1 VTLPNALGNH
11 NAPKL
16 NTRTNI
22 METGLRVG
30 GLILCGGKSTRMGQ
44 SKAWLPFGHELLLP
58 RVLRILRTVAL
69 PATAIPPASIPSAV
83 AGVLSPSPTSLSPL
97 IVVAAVDQELPP
109 LPADVEVLRDE
120 FDALGPLAGLATGLA
135 ALVGRCD
142 AVYATATDVPLLR
155 PEFVQAILAPLL
167 ADPEIEIAIPKDGR
181 FHHPLAA
188 CYRVRLAPI
197 VRELVTAGR
206 LRPVFLL
213 ELARTLEIPVDDLR
227 SVDPQ
232 LDSLR
237 NCNTPDDYAAA
248 LAEAGLSP
256 APPSSISP

>member
-1 VTLPNALGNH
+1 
-11 NAPKL
+11 
-16 NTRTNI
+16 

-30 GLILCGGKSTRMGQ
+30 ALILCGGKSTRMGQ

-58 RVLRILRTVAL
+58 RVLRLLQTVTL
-69 PATAIPPASIPSAV
+69 PPTAITPTSISPTAIPPTT
-83 AGVLSPSPTSLSPL
+83 GVPSPSPTGLSPL
-97 IVVAAVDQELPP
+97 LVVAAVGQELPP

-120 FDALGPLAGLATGLA
+120 FDALGPLAGLATGLS
-135 ALVGRCD
+135 ALAGRCD

-155 PEFVQAILAPLL
+155 PEFVQAIVAPLI
-167 ADPEIEIAIPKDGR
+167 ANPEIEIAIPKEGR

-197 VRELVTAGR
+197 VRDLVTAGR

-213 ELARTLEIPVDDLR
+213 ELARTLEIPVDVLR

-237 NCNTPDDYAAA
+237 NCNTPEDYAAA
-248 LAEAGLSP
+248 LAAAGIP
-256 APPSSISP
+256 PVWPPVAPP

>member
-1 VTLPNALGNH
+1 
-11 NAPKL
+11 
-16 NTRTNI
+16 

-30 GLILCGGKSTRMGQ
+30 ALVLCGGKSSRMGQ
-44 SKAWLPFGHELLLP
+44 PKAWLPFGSELLLP
-58 RVLRILRTVAL
+58 RVLRILRTVTL
-69 PATAIPPASIPSAV
+69 PPTEIPPAAT
-83 AGVLSPSPTSLSPL
+83 GVQPPSPTGLSPL
-97 IVVAAVDQELPP
+97 IIVAAVGQELPP
-109 LPADVEVLRDE
+109 LPSGVEVLRDE
-120 FDALGPLAGLATGLA
+120 FDALGPLAGLATGLT
-135 ALVGRCD
+135 ALAGRCD

-155 PEFVQAILAPLL
+155 PEFVQAILAPLMS
-167 ADPEIEIAIPKDGR
+167 DPEIEIAIPKEGR

-197 VRELVTAGR
+197 VRDLVTAGR

-237 NCNTPDDYAAA
+237 NCNTPEDYAAA
-248 LAEAGLSP
+248 LAAAGIP
-256 APPSSISP
+256 PGCPPIAPP

>member
-1 VTLPNALGNH
+1 
-11 NAPKL
+11 
-16 NTRTNI
+16 

-30 GLILCGGKSTRMGQ
+30 ALILCGGKSTRMGQ
-44 SKAWLPFGHELLLP
+44 SKAWLPFGSELLLP
-58 RVLRILRTVAL
+58 RVLRILRTVTL
-69 PATAIPPASIPSAV
+69 PPTEIPPPTT
-83 AGVLSPSPTSLSPL
+83 GVPSPSPTGLSPL
-97 IVVAAVDQELPP
+97 IVVAAVGQELPP

-120 FDALGPLAGLATGLA
+120 FDALGPLAGLATGLT
-135 ALVGRCD
+135 ALAGRCD

-155 PEFVQAILAPLL
+155 PEFVQAIVAPLM
-167 ADPEIEIAIPKDGR
+167 ADPEIEIAIPKEGR

-197 VRELVTAGR
+197 VRDLVTAGR

-213 ELARTLEIPVDDLR
+213 ELARTLEIPVDVLR

-237 NCNTPDDYAAA
+237 NCNTPEDYAAA
-248 LAEAGLSP
+248 LAAAGIPP

>member
-1 VTLPNALGNH
+1 VTLPNTLDNH
-11 NAPKL
+11 HAPKL
-16 NTRTNI
+16 KARTNI

-30 GLILCGGKSTRMGQ
+30 GLVLCGGKSTRMGEP
-44 SKAWLPFGHELLLP
+44 KAWLPFGHELLLP
-58 RVLRILRTVAL
+58 RVIRILRTVTL
-69 PATAIPPASIPSAV
+69 PPTETPPAAI
-83 AGVLSPSPTSLSPL
+83 GVHPPFPTGLSPL
-97 IVVAAVDQELPP
+97 IVVAAVGQELPP

-120 FDALGPLAGLATGLA
+120 FDALGPLAGLATGLT
-135 ALVGRCD
+135 ALAGRCD

-155 PEFVQAILAPLL
+155 LEFVQAIIGALQSN
-167 ADPEIEIAIPKDGR
+167 PEIEIAIPKDGR

-197 VRELVTAGR
+197 VRELVSAGR

-227 SVDPQ
+227 SVDPH

-237 NCNTPDDYAAA
+237 NCNTPEDYAAA
-248 LAEAGLSP
+248 LAAAGIP
-256 APPSSISP
+256 PVWPPVAPP

>member
-1 VTLPNALGNH
+1 
-11 NAPKL
+11 
-16 NTRTNI
+16 

-30 GLILCGGKSTRMGQ
+30 ALILCGGKSTRMGQ

-58 RVLRILRTVAL
+58 RVLRLLQTVTL
-69 PATAIPPASIPSAV
+69 PPTAITPTSISPTAIPPTT
-83 AGVLSPSPTSLSPL
+83 GVPSPSPIGLSPL
-97 IVVAAVDQELPP
+97 LVVAAVGQELPP

-120 FDALGPLAGLATGLA
+120 FDALGPLAGLATGLT
-135 ALVGRCD
+135 ALAGRCD

-155 PEFVQAILAPLL
+155 PEFVEAIIGSLQSN
-167 ADPEIEIAIPKDGR
+167 PEIEIAIPKEGR

-197 VRELVTAGR
+197 VRDLVTAGR

-213 ELARTLEIPVDDLR
+213 ELARTLEIPVDVLR

-237 NCNTPDDYAAA
+237 NCNTPEDYAAA
-248 LAEAGLSP
+248 LAAAGIP
-256 APPSSISP
+256 PVWPPVAPP

>member
-1 VTLPNALGNH
+1 
-11 NAPKL
+11 
-16 NTRTNI
+16 

-30 GLILCGGKSTRMGQ
+30 ALILCGGKSTRMGQ

-58 RVLRILRTVAL
+58 RVLRLLQTVTL
-69 PATAIPPASIPSAV
+69 PPTAITPTSISPTAIPPTT
-83 AGVLSPSPTSLSPL
+83 GVPSPSPTGLSPL
-97 IVVAAVDQELPP
+97 IVVAAVGQELPP

-120 FDALGPLAGLATGLA
+120 FDALGPLAGLATGLS
-135 ALVGRCD
+135 ALAGRCD

-155 PEFVQAILAPLL
+155 PEFVQAIVAPLI
-167 ADPEIEIAIPKDGR
+167 ANPEIEIAIPKEGR

-197 VRELVTAGR
+197 VRDLVTAGR

-213 ELARTLEIPVDDLR
+213 ELARTLEIPLDVLR

-237 NCNTPDDYAAA
+237 NCNTPEDYAAA
-248 LAEAGLSP
+248 LAAAGIP
-256 APPSSISP
+256 PVWPPVAPP